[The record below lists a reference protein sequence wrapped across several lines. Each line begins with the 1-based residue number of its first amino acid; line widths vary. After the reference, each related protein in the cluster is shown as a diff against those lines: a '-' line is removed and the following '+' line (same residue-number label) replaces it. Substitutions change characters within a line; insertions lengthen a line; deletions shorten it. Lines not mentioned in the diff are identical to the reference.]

1 MPDTRYQLY
10 YSPGACS
17 LASHIALEELD
28 ADYEA
33 TSVVIAD
40 GAHLQPMYL
49 AVNPRGRV
57 PSLVIR
63 DGDGERVLTETTA
76 ILVYLAQQY
85 PDRDL
90 LPLNAGDGRYSLARA
105 LEWIGWLGANVH
117 QGTTRGVIRPGS
129 FTDDESAFE
138 SVRAKGRERARVA
151 FADIDERLARSEWA
165 LGNRFSFVD
174 AYLLVFYRW
183 GGKCGFVMRDMFP
196 HFTRVMDAVRARPAA
211 RKVVAQQGIQIE

>member
-1 MPDTRYQLY
+1 MKYQLY

-17 LASHIALEELD
+17 LASHIALEELE

-33 TSVVIAD
+33 TEVVIAD
-40 GAHLQPMYL
+40 GAHLQPAYL
-49 AVNPRGRV
+49 AVNPRARV

-63 DGDGERVLTETTA
+63 DDGGERVLTETTA

-85 PDRDL
+85 PEREL
-90 LPLNAGDGRYSLARA
+90 LPLNAGDAPYSLARA

-117 QGTTRGVIRPGS
+117 QGTTRSVIRPGS

-138 SVRAKGRERARVA
+138 SVRAKGRERAREA
-151 FADIDERLARSEWA
+151 FADIDDRLSRSAWA
-165 LGNRFSFVD
+165 LGDRFSFVD

-183 GGKCGFVMRDMFP
+183 GGKCGFIMRDAFP
-196 HFTRVMDAVRARPAA
+196 HFTRAMDAVRARSAVQ
-211 RKVVAQQGIQIE
+211 KVVAQQGIAIE